1 QPGVGSPCAA
11 RSGRRPQSFS
21 GPGPPPGRGGLGD
34 RAALL
39 CRPRADR
46 ILVAVEEN
54 VEVRMLPLDLLD
66 PLHDVLEGDR
76 LVVRVDPHD
85 NPLLALRPQGPP
97 SALRRHHQFIRTYKY
112 YSGLA
117 SLPYEALRIGTV
129 QY

>member
-1 QPGVGSPCAA
+1 L
-11 RSGRRPQSFS
+11 F
-21 GPGPPPGRGGLGD
+21 
-34 RAALL
+34 
-39 CRPRADR
+39 RPRANR
-46 ILVAVEEN
+46 VLVAVEEN

-97 SALRRHHQFIRTYKY
+97 SALRRHHQFIRPYKY

-117 SLPYEALRIGTV
+117 SLPEDACRSEEHTSELQSRFDLV
-129 QY
+129 